1 MLFLTATGIG
11 FAAGMMRSAFCIA
24 LTAALIVMTF
34 ALASF
39 VSVGPVHY
47 LRLLYAILG
56 YNFGIV
62 MLIATYAVFARLRP
76 VKPSQSA

>member
-24 LTAALIVMTF
+24 LTGVLIVAAF
-34 ALASF
+34 ALATLM
-39 VSVGPVHY
+39 SVGPAHY
-47 LRLLYAILG
+47 FHLLYAILG

-62 MLIATYAVFARLRP
+62 MLVASYALFSRHRTA
-76 VKPSQSA
+76 